1 MFLIGIKNNAHPCGN
16 AGTLI
21 THYKAEYKL
30 REIAQRF
37 AAMYSLTE
45 VYGLQV
51 YPQELCEMD
60 NTEFTEYIRRNGER
74 YV

>member
-1 MFLIGIKNNAHPCGN
+1 MYLIGIKKGVHPCGN

-21 THYKAEYKL
+21 TRYKAQYKL

-45 VYGLQV
+45 VYGLQE
-51 YPQELCEMD
+51 YPQKLCEM
-60 NTEFTEYIRRNGER
+60 NNSEFVAHVRRNCKR
-74 YV
+74 YA

>member
-1 MFLIGIKNNAHPCGN
+1 MYLVGTKNNVHPCGN

-21 THYKAEYKL
+21 TRYKAEYKL
-30 REIAQRF
+30 RETARRF
-37 AAMYSLTE
+37 AAMYSLDE
-45 VYGLQV
+45 VYSLSV

-60 NTEFTEYIRRNGER
+60 NTEFVEYIRRNGKR